1 MLIIVGVLFG
11 AVFVYKGF
19 KAFFIKKYLE
29 ANQHPVVTVST
40 INASKEPWEQQVS
53 TVGSLQAVKGVSVTT
68 ELGGMIRK
76 IDFHSG
82 DYVDAGSTLVELNI
96 DTEVAQLAVLE
107 ANLELA
113 KVNFK
118 RDKLQ
123 FLAQAVSQATLDTDT
138 ANLKSAQAQVQEQKT
153 MIQKKIVK
161 APFSGQ
167 LGIRQVDIGQYLNPG
182 DNIVT
187 LQSLDPIYVNFYL
200 PQHFLTKLK
209 KGLDVTL
216 TIDAFPDKTFHGQIT
231 ALNPLVDTST
241 RNVEI
246 QAVCANPEHLLIP
259 GMYATVNLTTGKP
272 TDYITLPKTAISF
285 NSYGELVYLIKEEEN
300 NNKNKSQLIAVQK
313 FVKTGESRGDQV
325 SILEGVNEGDEV
337 VTAGQLK
344 LHNHSLV
351 KINNSIQ
358 PSNDPAPNIVNE

>member
-11 AVFVYKGF
+11 AVFIYKGF
-19 KAFFIKKYLE
+19 KAFLIKKYLE

-40 INASKEPWEQQVS
+40 MKASKEPWAQQVS
-53 TVGSLQAVKGVSVTT
+53 TVGSMQAVEGVSVTT
-68 ELGGMIRK
+68 ELGGMIRN
-76 IDFHSG
+76 IDFQSG
-82 DYVDAGSTLVELNI
+82 DYVEKDSILVELNT
-96 DTEVAQLAVLE
+96 DTEVAQLASLE

-138 ANLKSAQAQVQEQKT
+138 ANLKSAEAQVQEQKAT
-153 MIQKKIVK
+153 IQKKIVK

-167 LGIRQVDIGQYLNPG
+167 LGIRQVDVGQYLNPG
-182 DNIVT
+182 DTIVT

-200 PQHFLTKLK
+200 PQHFLTKIK
-209 KGLDVTL
+209 KELEVAL
-216 TIDAFPDKTFHGQIT
+216 TIDAFPDKIFHGKIT
-231 ALNPLVDTST
+231 AFNPLVDTST

-246 QAVCANPEHLLIP
+246 QALIANPEHLLIP
-259 GMYATVNLTTGKP
+259 GMYATVNLTTEKP
-272 TDYITLPKTAISF
+272 KDYITLPKTAISF
-285 NSYGELVYLIKEEEN
+285 NSYGALVYLIRQEEN
-300 NNKNKSQLIAVQK
+300 AKKDKPQLVAVQK
-313 FVKTGESRGDQV
+313 FVKTGESRGDQI
-325 SILEGVNEGDEV
+325 SILEGVTEGDEV

-344 LHNHSLV
+344 LRNHSLV

-358 PSNDPAPNIVNE
+358 PSNNPAPNIVNE